1 MGVFLGTVVY
11 VSKGKSEKWWPSY
24 GHSFATRL
32 KKIRIL
38 RGLSQEDLAELSGVA
53 RNTISNYE
61 RNENNYG
68 KAVDP
73 SLTKIYSLARAL
85 EVPPMV
91 LLPAA
96 SVPVADIC
104 VDESLAIDV
113 RWPSEKDPLLFDAD
127 LRLNRSRQ
135 EP

>member
-1 MGVFLGTVVY
+1 M
-11 VSKGKSEKWWPSY
+11 SEKRWSSY
-24 GHSFATRL
+24 GHAFASRL
-32 KKIRIL
+32 KKLRTL
-38 RGLSQEDLAELSGVA
+38 RGFSQEELADLSGVS